1 MTGRGGAGR
10 LPSPPLLL
18 VTDRRQ
24 AVRPLDAVVDAA
36 LAAGARWIS
45 IREKDLSKSEQLS
58 AAKRL
63 LPVARRRGAVLLL
76 HGDAEI
82 AAAAGLDGVHLGAD
96 GDPVAARRR
105 LGTGALIG
113 VSIHAPAEA
122 MRLDPAVVDY
132 AIAGPAYPTAS
143 KPGYGPALGPAGI
156 AAMVESAPVPV
167 LAIGG
172 VTAGRVPEL
181 MAAGAAGV
189 AVMGEVMRAADP
201 AALVRGLLAALAV
214 ARQ

>member
-1 MTGRGGAGR
+1 MTERGGAVR

-18 VTDRRQ
+18 ITDRRQ
-24 AVRPLDAVVDAA
+24 AVQPLDAVVDAA

-45 IREKDLSKSEQLS
+45 IREKDLSKSEQLLL
-58 AAKRL
+58 AKRL

-76 HGDAEI
+76 HGAAEI
-82 AAAAGLDGVHLGAD
+82 AAAAGLDGVHLGAG

-105 LGTGALIG
+105 LGEGALIG
-113 VSIHAPAEA
+113 QSIHAPAEA
-122 MRLDPAVVDY
+122 MRLDSAVVDY

-172 VTAGRVPEL
+172 VTAGRAPEL

-201 AALVRGLLAALAV
+201 AAVVGGLLAALAV

>member
-1 MTGRGGAGR
+1 MTERGGAVR

-18 VTDRRQ
+18 ITDRRQ

-82 AAAAGLDGVHLGAD
+82 AAVAGLDGVHLGAG

-105 LGTGALIG
+105 LGEGALIG
-113 VSIHAPAEA
+113 QSIHAPIEA

-132 AIAGPAYPTAS
+132 AIAGPAFPTVS

-156 AAMVESAPVPV
+156 AAMVESAAVPV

-172 VTAGRVPEL
+172 VTAARVPAL
-181 MAAGAAGV
+181 MAVGAAGV

-201 AALVRGLLAALAV
+201 AAVVGGLLAALAV
-214 ARQ
+214 ARR